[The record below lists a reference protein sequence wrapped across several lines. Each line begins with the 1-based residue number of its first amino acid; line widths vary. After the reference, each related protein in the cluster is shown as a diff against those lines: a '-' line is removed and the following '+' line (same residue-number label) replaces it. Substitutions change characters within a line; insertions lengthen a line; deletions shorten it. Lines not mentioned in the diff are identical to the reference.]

1 MKRTLPV
8 LFGTILLVGFACT
21 KKPAVM
27 PPSQPPTQDV
37 GTVAGQ
43 KQVNIT
49 IATVGGNCVIFDPG
63 DVYLK
68 KNVDKIKW
76 CIEYRCSNN
85 GIRVIIDDF
94 KDAKTGPVTKRNPFG
109 DHSDRDNTFDFG
121 PLNSGG
127 SDCTKLSGLS
137 TITGRYYYRIFVL
150 SDDGRVIASQDPGVI
165 IGD

>member
-8 LFGTILLVGFACT
+8 LFATILLVGFACT
-21 KKPAVM
+21 KKPAVI
-27 PPSQPPTQDV
+27 PPGPPPTQGG

-43 KQVNIT
+43 KQVNI
-49 IATVGGNCVIFDPG
+49 IIDTVGGNCVIFDPG

-68 KNVDKIKW
+68 RNVDKIKW
-76 CIEYRCSNN
+76 CIEYRCSD
-85 GIRVIIDDF
+85 RVIVIVDDF
-94 KDAKTGPVTKRNPFG
+94 KDSKTGPVTKRNPFG

-121 PLNSGG
+121 PLNPGG

-137 TITGRYYYRIFVL
+137 TITGRYYYRIIVL
-150 SDDGRVIASQDPGVI
+150 SADGRVIASQDPGVI